1 MKGFTL
7 LESMVVL
14 FLFVVA
20 IVIAAQ
26 IYVGLMSSAILA
38 ESFQLGLDNF
48 RYGAERILNE
58 IKSGSNFT
66 PSLSSLEFLDRH
78 CKKIKVFTSSTNLIF
93 ESNGIQVP
101 LFDNEL
107 VEINSFRL
115 YYDTPSGTDPYPY
128 FKTASAPKFFLIN
141 YKVNLKTKITN
152 IPLDIWQAVAPF
164 NNVFPNNPCF

>member
-14 FLFVVA
+14 FLFIVA
-20 IVIAAQ
+20 IVISAQ
-26 IYVGLMSSAILA
+26 VYVGFMNSAVLA

-66 PSLSSLEFLDRH
+66 VSLSSLEFFDRR
-78 CKKIKVFTSSTNLIF
+78 CKKIKIFPSSTNLIF
-93 ESNGIQVP
+93 EANSIQVP

-107 VEINSFRL
+107 VEVNSFNL
-115 YYDTPSGTDPYPY
+115 YYDTPSGGNAY
-128 FKTASAPKFFLIN
+128 FQKASATKFFLIN
-141 YKVNLKTKITN
+141 YKINLKTKITN
-152 IPLDIWQAVAPF
+152 IPLDIWQGVAPF